1 MIYLGLSIVASTIIL
16 LLFRWMRGA
25 GVNSRIAI
33 AINYFFASAT
43 GFILFDH
50 APELWN
56 EPWFWPAAAE
66 GIFFYAVF
74 RLIAKTTQT
83 SGVAAASIATKMSVV
98 IPIVIGLFFLDESFT
113 TLKLSGIALGLVA
126 VILSSFTEG
135 VKNWKWPLLA
145 FVCTGII
152 DSSLKLFQVWTVSEP
167 EFPSLITVIFSFAFL
182 TGIVHHFTF
191 TDRAIS
197 TKNFLSGMALG
208 LVNFGSLLF
217 LLWALDEPNWES
229 STVFPINNVGVVTMS
244 SILAI
249 VLFKEKP
256 QLRTVAG
263 IFLAIVAI
271 LLLFLSS

>member
-1 MIYLGLSIVASTIIL
+1 MIYLGLSVAASTVIL
-16 LLFRWMRGA
+16 LLFRWMREA

-43 GFILFDH
+43 GFIFFDH

-56 EPWFWPAAAE
+56 APWFWPAAAE
-66 GIFFYAVF
+66 GIFFYLVF

-98 IPIVIGLFFLDESFT
+98 IPVLIGLFFLDESFT
-113 TLKLSGIALGLVA
+113 ILKISGIALGLIA
-126 VILSSFTEG
+126 VILSSMTVG
-135 VKNWKWPLLA
+135 LKDWKWPLLA
-145 FVCTGII
+145 FVCSGII

-182 TGIVHHFTF
+182 TGITHHLTF
-191 TDRAIS
+191 ADRSIS
-197 TKNFLSGMALG
+197 TRNFLGGMVLG

-229 STVFPINNVGVVTMS
+229 STVFPINNVGVVTLS
-244 SILAI
+244 SILAL
-249 VLFKEKP
+249 VLFKERP
-256 QLRTVAG
+256 QLRTIAG
-263 IFLAIVAI
+263 IFIAVVAI